1 MQAER
6 ERNSRILLEAA
17 NICRLKNEAE
27 RGRTALSLPPGATA
41 PAWADLRA
49 RLPTEVKPGTCR
61 AGRSGRAQSSTKGQ
75 KLSEC
80 TAPGPGEPRT
90 RGKVPSHSGFINL
103 PLMRSINKNEVKRPW
118 SLCVGEGRGG
128 QRYPGRS
135 RRPLTNPV
143 LNLEVCNASDWGSR
157 AVARTLGDGA
167 GPLIGCIRF
176 NSGHC

>member
-1 MQAER
+1 M
-6 ERNSRILLEAA
+6 
-17 NICRLKNEAE
+17 
-27 RGRTALSLPPGATA
+27 

-75 KLSEC
+75 KLNEC
-80 TAPGPGEPRT
+80 TAPDPGEPRT

-103 PLMRSINKNEVKRPW
+103 PLMRSINKKRSEKTMVAVRRGRKRRPEVSRP
-118 SLCVGEGRGG
+118 E
-128 QRYPGRS
+128 PT
-135 RRPLTNPV
+135 PLTNPV

-157 AVARTLGDGA
+157 AVARTQGDGA